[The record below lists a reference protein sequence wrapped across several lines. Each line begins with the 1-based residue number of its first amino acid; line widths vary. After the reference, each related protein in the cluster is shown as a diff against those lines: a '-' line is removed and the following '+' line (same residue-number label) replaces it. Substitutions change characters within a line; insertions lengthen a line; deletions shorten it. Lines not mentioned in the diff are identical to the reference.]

1 MKNFAALRVLDRFS
15 GMLTRSGYDYP
26 ALRIILQA
34 KLTMDRRRP
43 SGLLSTFGGR
53 KKAEENPNRNAFFSS
68 LWVYALVSV
77 FTLPLLV
84 ITPETPLFG
93 MSLVFSMQM
102 FLLSALLMSDFS
114 AVMLDTRDLAI
125 LGSKPVPSGTRG
137 LAKLLH
143 IAIYLFWIVST
154 LTLLPLIAVLF
165 VHGPLGFLIYLVEI
179 LLMTALLVSMTA
191 GAYYLVLRFWDG
203 EKLKDM
209 INYVQIILATVMAVG
224 YQVAI
229 RLIDFSLLE
238 QSFQTRWWWVL
249 VPPVWFAAPF
259 ELLTGRESG
268 GLYGIV
274 LLALIVPLLALFI
287 YIRMLPAFE
296 RQVQKLAQKDGES
309 KLPVRYGR
317 KHKRDGMPSRAGAHG
332 QGQKQVQVQKQVQE
346 KRSKGALP
354 SGSADEVHSQKRGL
368 QVRWKRRPLHVWL
381 GDRLLHD
388 PLERG
393 LVQFAGTIFS
403 REREFK
409 LKVYPGL
416 VFSVIFPILALTPAL
431 QNEGF
436 RLSGLSPALGMTLY
450 GAGLCVPM
458 LLAMISFSNR
468 YKAAWIFHT
477 APDLQE
483 NKLHRAAVTAALLK
497 LFLPLYSVMVIMFL
511 IVFKFGFL
519 PHLAAITFALMIYTV
534 IGYRVFPRSLPFSK
548 PYPTGNSGT
557 GNGYVFLLMF
567 ILSVI
572 AGVHL
577 LVYSLAGADW
587 IWVYAAILAIINYFV
602 WKHGF
607 IGENRRKPQ

>member
-1 MKNFAALRVLDRFS
+1 MRNFAALRLLDRFS

-53 KKAEENPNRNAFFSS
+53 NKVEENPDRNAFFSS

-84 ITPETPLFG
+84 ITPGTPLFG
-93 MSLVFSMQM
+93 MSLVFSVQI

-179 LLMTALLVSMTA
+179 WLMTALLVSMTA

-209 INYVQIILATVMAVG
+209 INYVQIVLATVMAVG

-238 QSFQTRWWWVL
+238 QSFQTRWWWAL

-259 ELLTGRESG
+259 ELLKGRESG
-268 GLYGIV
+268 GLYGIAF
-274 LLALIVPLLALFI
+274 LALIVPLLALFI

-309 KLPVRYGR
+309 KRPVRYGR
-317 KHKRDGMPSRAGAHG
+317 K
-332 QGQKQVQVQKQVQE
+332 
-346 KRSKGALP
+346 L
-354 SGSADEVHSQKRGL
+354 KRGGMASL
-368 QVRWKRRPLHVWL
+368 TAAQRRPFHVWL
-381 GDRLLHD
+381 ADRLLHD

-416 VFSVIFPILALTPAL
+416 VFSGVLPIFSLIPAL
-431 QNEGF
+431 QSEGF
-436 RLSGLSPALGMTLY
+436 RLSGLSPVFGLALY
-450 GAGLCVPM
+450 GGGLCVPV
-458 LLAMISFSNR
+458 LLAMLPFSSR
-468 YKAAWIFHT
+468 YKAAWVYHT
-477 APDLQE
+477 APGLQE
-483 NKLHRAAVTAALLK
+483 DKLHRAAVTAALLK
-497 LFLPLYSVMVIMFL
+497 LFLPLYSVMAIVFL
-511 IVFKFGFL
+511 IVFNFGFL
-519 PHLAAITFALMIYTV
+519 PHLAAITFALMIFTV

-567 ILSVI
+567 ILALIV
-572 AGVHL
+572 GVHL
-577 LVYSLAGADW
+577 VINFLAGVTW
-587 IWVYAAILAIINYFV
+587 VWVYAATLAILNYFV
-602 WKHGF
+602 WKYGF
-607 IGENRRKPQ
+607 VSKDRRKPQ